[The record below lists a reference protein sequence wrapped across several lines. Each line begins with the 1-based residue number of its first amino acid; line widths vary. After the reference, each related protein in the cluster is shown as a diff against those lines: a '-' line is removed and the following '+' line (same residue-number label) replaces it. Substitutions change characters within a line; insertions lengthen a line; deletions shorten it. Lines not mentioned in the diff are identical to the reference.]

1 MSLVE
6 CAVLGVLSSFAIILN
21 EEERWVLYFNC
32 LPGVLLLFVFCG
44 SFLTVAWVGL
54 Q

>member
-32 LPGVLLLFVFCG
+32 LPGV
-44 SFLTVAWVGL
+44 SVAHSSRWRGL
-54 Q
+54 VCSE